1 MYILSGMEAKIQK
14 WGNSL
19 GVRIPA
25 AIAKELSLKNG
36 SPVEIEVEMDRVVIR
51 PKEKYDLDA
60 LLRGITD
67 SNIHAEFDF
76 GVAEGKEAW

>member
-1 MYILSGMEAKIQK
+1 MYILYGMEAKIQK

-36 SPVEIEVEMDRVVIR
+36 SPVEIEVEMSRIVIR
-51 PKEKYDLDA
+51 PKEKYDLNA
-60 LLRGITD
+60 LLEGITD
-67 SNIHAEFDF
+67 RNVHTEFDL
-76 GVAEGKEAW
+76 GAAEGKEVW

>member
-1 MYILSGMEAKIQK
+1 MEAKIQK

-36 SPVEIEVEMDRVVIR
+36 SPVEIEVEMNRIVIR
-51 PKEKYDLDA
+51 PKEGYDLDS
-60 LLRGITD
+60 LLRGITEN
-67 SNIHAEFDF
+67 NIHAEFGF
-76 GVAEGKEAW
+76 GASEGKEAW